1 MQILLLIGTYFSEN
15 EFSPL
20 VPREMVIVIEIR
32 AMLWLGGVFEDVEP
46 SDYWTLTYE
55 KVIPWVTE
63 WGQGEFRW

>member
-1 MQILLLIGTYFSEN
+1 MQILLLIRIHFSEN

-20 VPREMVIVIEIR
+20 VPREMVIVVEIR
-32 AMLWLGGVFEDVEP
+32 AMLWLGAVFEDVKP

-63 WGQGEFRW
+63 WGQVAFRW